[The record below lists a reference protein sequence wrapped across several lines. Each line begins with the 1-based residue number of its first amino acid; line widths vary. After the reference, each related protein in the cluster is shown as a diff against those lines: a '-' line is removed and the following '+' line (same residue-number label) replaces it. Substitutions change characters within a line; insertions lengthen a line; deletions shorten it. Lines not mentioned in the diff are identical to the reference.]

1 MGTEGTLCKFT
12 ESNISDILQC
22 DGADSLSETSSNDS
36 ICSSESKEADSNP
49 VRAVLVPAQQQ
60 GPQGTPLRLEVEL
73 SGTVETPTYVPLSAV
88 TNPRSGWNKICNIRT
103 FLQQVGPDF
112 MILSEHWGRKKQFE
126 NALQSE
132 YYKVIE
138 CSRGVRGIPTRGRN
152 GNLTESVT
160 GGGVAILYNE
170 ENFIVEEAGIE
181 APEGIEA
188 VRIILTPKIPN
199 PVVKKILVGGIYIA
213 PRSLYKQKTID
224 HIIETMFYVQSKY
237 ESQVHYFISGDFNT
251 VNIDDIL

>member
-1 MGTEGTLCKFT
+1 MFPLVLWQTQDRVGIRFAIFAHFYNKSVL
-12 ESNISDILQC
+12 ILWFC
-22 DGADSLSETSSNDS
+22 HCIGDA
-36 ICSSESKEADSNP
+36 
-49 VRAVLVPAQQQ
+49 
-60 GPQGTPLRLEVEL
+60 
-73 SGTVETPTYVPLSAV
+73 
-88 TNPRSGWNKICNIRT
+88 
-103 FLQQVGPDF
+103 
-112 MILSEHWGRKKQFE
+112 KKQFE

-160 GGGVAILYNE
+160 GGGVAIVYNE

-188 VRIILTPKIPN
+188 VWIILTPKFPN

-224 HIIETMFYVQSKY
+224 HIMETMFYVQSKY
-237 ESQVHYFISGDFNT
+237 E
-251 VNIDDIL
+251 